1 MQTDSVEEIYSPLW
15 GSGEMAQLMRQK
27 DWSQSLLGRPDTWPQ
42 SLRTALTILLRSR
55 FPMFIFWGP
64 DLLCFYN
71 DAYRPSLGNN
81 GKHPTALG
89 EPAEEVWPEIWAVIK
104 PVIDQIMTGGDSA
117 WGEDQLVPIYRN
129 GQLEDV
135 YWTFSYSPIGNEVG
149 QIIGVFVTCLETTKE
164 IQDRQRIAENTIRL
178 NLALEA
184 AKLGVWEVDLV
195 RNKSIRSL
203 RHDEIFGYTRPQT
216 AWEKEEFFSHI
227 PVADHGRVEA
237 AFGHAFQEGMLNV
250 QTRIIKVDGSLAW
263 IELRGQTI
271 LGETGQPIRLLGT
284 IADITEQKLAAE
296 HLEALVAERTESLRQ
311 ANQALERSNLDLMQ
325 FASVASHDLKEPLR
339 KVQTFGTRLTDL
351 IADRLTATEADLFQ
365 RMISATGRMQTLV
378 NDVLQLSQLSDQ
390 TIRFEPVPLNDIIDQ
405 IRDDLELVIQ
415 EQQATLIATDLPTV
429 WGATGQMHQLFLNL
443 IGNAL
448 KFRDGRPPVISLS
461 AVAASAMP
469 AQRLPLCADQY
480 AVIALSDNGIGFDT
494 KHKDRIFGMFQ
505 RLHNRGQYAGT
516 GIGLTIVKKIID
528 NHKGLIDVQSEPGVG
543 TTFWVTLPLQAP
555 N

>member
-1 MQTDSVEEIYSPLW
+1 MQTDSTEQVYPLLW
-15 GSGEMAQLMRQK
+15 GNGEMAQLMRQK
-27 DWSQSLLGRPDTWPQ
+27 DWSQSLLGRPDTWPP
-42 SLRTALTILLRSR
+42 SLHTALTILMRSR
-55 FPMFIFWGP
+55 FPMFMFWGP
-64 DLLCFYN
+64 TLLCFYN

-81 GKHPTALG
+81 GKHPNALG
-89 EPAEEVWPEIWAVIK
+89 EPAEQVWPEIWGTIK
-104 PVIDQIMTGGDSA
+104 PLIDQVMAGGAATWS
-117 WGEDQLVPIYRN
+117 EDQLLPIYRN

-135 YWTFSYSPIGNEVG
+135 YWTFSYSPIGNETG
-149 QIIGVFVTCLETTKE
+149 QISGVFVTCMETTKVVE
-164 IQDRQRIAENTIRL
+164 DRQRMAENNIRL

-184 AKLGVWEVDLV
+184 SKLGVWEVDLI

-216 AWEKEEFFSHI
+216 AWERDEFFSHI
-227 PVADHGRVEA
+227 PVADHDRVEA

-250 QTRIIKVDGSLAW
+250 QTRIIKVDGSMAW
-263 IELRGQTI
+263 VDIRGQT
-271 LGETGQPIRLLGT
+271 LFDDAGQAIRLLGT

-351 IADRLTATEADLFQ
+351 IADRLTDVEADLFH

-390 TIRFEPVPLNDIIDQ
+390 TIRFEPVPLNTIINQ
-405 IRDDLELVIQ
+405 IRDDLELVIM
-415 EQQATLIATDLPTV
+415 EQQATLTPTDLPVV
-429 WGATGQMHQLFLNL
+429 WGSAGQMHQLFLNL

-448 KFRDGRPPVISLS
+448 KFQAGRPPVITVS
-461 AVAASAMP
+461 VAAALAVP
-469 AQRLPLCADQY
+469 HRPLPPDQY
-480 AVIALSDNGIGFDT
+480 TVIAVSDNGIGFDT

-516 GIGLTIVKKIID
+516 GIGLTIVKKIVD
-528 NHKGLIDVQSEPGVG
+528 NHKGFIDVQSEPGVG
-543 TTFWVTLPLQAP
+543 TTFWVALPLQAP
-555 N
+555 A